1 MKYQWVWR
9 GLAPEDEVA
18 ALAQASQLPRGIAA
32 VLVARGIR
40 TPEEVRRFLEPSREQ
55 LPCPFRFAEMAAAVE
70 LLHRARQREEVV
82 WVHGDYDVDGIAST
96 ATLVDFLQRWG
107 IPVGYSVPSRVH
119 ESYGLTEA
127 TVEQAR
133 QAGASVL
140 IAVDCGTNAEEAI
153 AAAAASGIDVIVC
166 DHHELTGERPPA
178 VALLN
183 PRVPGSGYP
192 FPLLAACGV
201 AFKFVW
207 ALAQRWGEP
216 EQAFEYLDFVMLA
229 TVADLVPMVE
239 ENRVLTAL
247 GLERLRR
254 APRPGILGLLQCVG
268 LAPEQVTTADVIF
281 TLAPR
286 LNAAGRL
293 GDARRA
299 VELLL
304 QDDTGVAYRIAQELE
319 CENFRRRVVAEQVYA
334 EALEHAEE
342 MLRQR
347 GRHSMVLCNPSWHP
361 GVLGVV
367 ATRLA
372 ERYQVPVILLSQ
384 VGGFLK
390 GSARSGGSMDLLAL
404 LSACAPYL
412 YDYGGHPCA
421 AGVVL
426 QEEQLEAFREAVERI
441 ASASEIRPMEKPE
454 LRVDA
459 MLKFSEITPR
469 FLLLLRRLA
478 PFGYGN
484 FRPVFLAHGVRIVGC
499 RTEKLCRV
507 EQCGVQFPAR
517 LDGLEFVEVP
527 YQRQRVSILYTLEE
541 DGGTDQAPGMPV
553 VRIHD
558 VSPDGEQPWLK

>member
-1 MKYQWVWR
+1 MKYRWVWR

-18 ALAQASQLPRGIAA
+18 ALAQRSRLPRGIAA

-40 TPEEVRRFLEPSREQ
+40 SPEDVRRFLEPSREQ
-55 LPCPFRFAEMAAAVE
+55 LHLPSCFAEMGAAVE
-70 LLHRARQREEVV
+70 RLEHARQHGEVV

-96 ATLVDFLQRWG
+96 ATLVDFLRRWG
-107 IPVGYSVPSRVH
+107 IPVGYSVPNRFH
-119 ESYGLTEA
+119 ESYGLTLA

-140 IAVDCGTNAEEAI
+140 IAVDCGTNAQEAI
-153 AAAAASGIDVIVC
+153 AAAAAAGVDVIVC
-166 DHHELTGERPPA
+166 DHHELTGTRPPA

-183 PRVPGSGYP
+183 PRLPESGYP

-201 AFKFVW
+201 VFKFVW
-207 ALAQRWGEP
+207 AAAHRWGKP
-216 EQAFEYLDFVMLA
+216 EQAWEYLDCVMLA

-254 APRPGILGLLQCVG
+254 NPRPGLLGLLQCVG
-268 LAPEQVTTADVIF
+268 LLPEQVTTADVIF

-304 QDDTGVAYRIAQELE
+304 QEDAGVAYRVAQELE
-319 CENFRRRVVAEQVYA
+319 CENFRRRVLAEQVYA
-334 EALEHAEE
+334 EALQYAEE
-342 MLRQR
+342 MLERR
-347 GRHSMVLCNPSWHP
+347 GLHSVVAYNPEWHP
-361 GVLGVV
+361 GVLGVA

-372 ERYQVPVILLSQ
+372 ERYQVPVVLLSR

-390 GSARSGGSMDLLAL
+390 GSARSGGRMDLLRL
-404 LSACAPYL
+404 LSACAPYV
-412 YDYGGHPCA
+412 YDYGGHPFA

-426 QEEQLEAFREAVERI
+426 REEQLEAFRAALEQI
-441 ASASEIRPMEKPE
+441 ASASQLRPMEKPE

-459 MLKFSEITPR
+459 VVDFSEITPR

-484 FRPVFLAHGVRIVGC
+484 FRPVFLAHGARFVGC
-499 RTEKLCRV
+499 RTEKLCRI
-507 EQCGVQFPAR
+507 EQRGVSLNGR
-517 LDGLEFVEVP
+517 LEGLELPEIP
-527 YQRQRVSILYTLEE
+527 RQPVSILYTLDEE
-541 DGGTDQAPGMPV
+541 GGTDHAPGMPV
-553 VRIHD
+553 VRVHD
-558 VSPDGEQPWLK
+558 VCTQGEQPCLK